1 MKKTNKTSLCQE
13 YDISGMVCASCAL
26 TIEKTVSHL
35 PGMTQ
40 TTVNLATEKMSV
52 TYDPTQVTQ
61 TDIETTVHDAGY
73 GARLI
78 HDSRKQAEEKE
89 ERQQSELHALYRRFI
104 ISLILTVPL
113 IYIGFFGLHGAP
125 LPPVLQ
131 PHSSPFPFA
140 GVQIILCLPVLSIN
154 WPYFT
159 AGFTALIKGHPN
171 MDSLVALGAG
181 IAFLASLGET
191 CCLFYIPSLVTHLC
205 YESAATIVTLIT
217 LGKYWELHAKGQ
229 ASHAISHLMTLAPD
243 TAYVLR
249 NDHEEQIPTEDI
261 RRGDQIII
269 RPGDRI
275 PVDGIVSEGISTVD
289 ESLLTGESLPV
300 SKQKGETV
308 IGGSLNLSGSF
319 HMTAT
324 RLGEDTA
331 LSHMIHLVEEAQASK
346 APVSRLADKIAG
358 IFVPTIIS
366 IALITSFLWVIVGHV
381 PWTTGVMIGISIL
394 VVACPCALGL
404 ATPTAIMVAT
414 GRGAEQ
420 GILIRSGEALENASH
435 VTTIAFDKTGTLTT
449 GHITV
454 THMYP
459 EDPQRS
465 DLLSLAAILEHN
477 SHHPLATA
485 FQETCPYDFSTS
497 TPVTHFRSIPGKGI
511 SAVYKN
517 HTYFLGN
524 QTLLTEQNILIS
536 DTLLH
541 TCYQEQQKG
550 EICIFLAED
559 DHCIGAFTL
568 ADPLKEDS
576 RSTLI
581 YLQQHGYKTVMLTG
595 DNKITAQA
603 LARHL
608 GTIMVY
614 SNVLPGEK
622 KQIID
627 TLQKHGEVVAMVG
640 DGVNDAPA
648 LSASTVGIAIGTGSD
663 VALDSADIVLKR
675 SVMTDLLTA
684 LSLSKK
690 TMTNI
695 HENLGWAL
703 LYNIIMVPLAAGLP
717 LVWNG
722 PLLHPSISAAC
733 MACSSLIV
741 VLNALRL
748 RHCHLTVPINHID
761 SRKEKQP
768 MEKEFSVTGMKCQ
781 GCVATVHD
789 ALAAV
794 PGVQS
799 VSVNLES
806 QEATVQGT
814 FDTTAILNSLQTT
827 PYTIAEK

>member
-26 TIEKTVSHL
+26 TIEKTVSRL

-40 TTVNLATEKMSV
+40 AAVNLATEKMSV

-61 TDIETTVHDAGY
+61 TDIETTVHNAGY
-73 GARLI
+73 GAHLI
-78 HDSRKQAEEKE
+78 QDSRKQAAEKE
-89 ERQQSELHALYRRFI
+89 ERQQNELHALHRRFI

-113 IYIGFFGLHGAP
+113 IYIGFFGIHGAP
-125 LPPVLQ
+125 LPPVFQ
-131 PHSSPFPFA
+131 PKSSPFSFA
-140 GVQIILCLPVLSIN
+140 IAQIILCLPVLCIN
-154 WPYFT
+154 WSYFT
-159 AGFTALIKGHPN
+159 AGFTALLKGHPN

-181 IAFLASLGET
+181 IACLTSLGET
-191 CCLFYIPSLVTHLC
+191 CCLFYMPSLVTHLC

-217 LGKYWELHAKGQ
+217 LGKYWELRAKGQ
-229 ASHAISHLMTLAPD
+229 ASHAISHLMTLAPN
-243 TAYVLR
+243 TACVLR
-249 NDHEEQIPTEDI
+249 NDHEEQIPTQDI
-261 RRGDQIII
+261 RCGDQILI

-275 PVDGIVSEGISTVD
+275 PVDGIVSDGISTVD

-300 SKQKGETV
+300 SKKRGETV

-324 RLGEDTA
+324 RLGDDSA

-366 IALITSFLWVIVGHV
+366 IAFVTSLLWIIVGHA
-381 PWTTGVMIGISIL
+381 PWTTGLMIGISVL
-394 VVACPCALGL
+394 VAACPCALGL
-404 ATPTAIMVAT
+404 ATPTAIMVST

-420 GILIRSGEALENASH
+420 GILVRSGEALENASR

-449 GHITV
+449 GHIKV
-454 THMYP
+454 THVYP
-459 EDPQRS
+459 ENSQRS
-465 DLLSLAAILEHN
+465 DLLSLAAILEHD

-485 FQETCPYDFSTS
+485 FQESYPNDFSTS
-497 TPVTHFRSIPGKGI
+497 TPVTHFQSITGKGI

-536 DTLLH
+536 DTLLD

-559 DHCIGAFTL
+559 NHCLGAFTL
-568 ADPLKEDS
+568 ADPLKDDS
-576 RSTLI
+576 QSTLL
-581 YLQQHGYKTVMLTG
+581 YLQEHGYKTVMLTG
-595 DNKITAQA
+595 DDEITAQA
-603 LARHL
+603 LAHNL
-608 GTIMVY
+608 GTIKVY
-614 SNVLPGEK
+614 SNVLPDEK

-627 TLQKHGEVVAMVG
+627 DLQNHGEVVAMVG
-640 DGVNDAPA
+640 DGINDAPA
-648 LSASTVGIAIGTGSD
+648 LATSTVGIAIGTGSD

-717 LVWNG
+717 LLWNG

-733 MACSSLIV
+733 MACSSVIV

-748 RHCHLTVPINHID
+748 RHCHLTFPINQI
-761 SRKEKQP
+761 
-768 MEKEFSVTGMKCQ
+768 G
-781 GCVATVHD
+781 
-789 ALAAV
+789 L
-794 PGVQS
+794 
-799 VSVNLES
+799 
-806 QEATVQGT
+806 
-814 FDTTAILNSLQTT
+814 
-827 PYTIAEK
+827 